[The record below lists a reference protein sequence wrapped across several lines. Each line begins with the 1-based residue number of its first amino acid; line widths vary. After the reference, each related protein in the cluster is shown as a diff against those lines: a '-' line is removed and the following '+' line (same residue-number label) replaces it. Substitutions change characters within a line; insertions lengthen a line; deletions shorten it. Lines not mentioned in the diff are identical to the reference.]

1 VDSLPD
7 TDPVDIDL
15 DRWAGE
21 PDRPD
26 PRRRPRRGW
35 WVAVGLA
42 ALLVVLTGSTAARP
56 AAPTRPVSVQPLP
69 SAVATFPPLDDH
81 VATELPPGAA
91 SGASPWCRTSQL
103 HGGHVVL
110 VPCGEA
116 YPR

>member
-1 VDSLPD
+1 
-7 TDPVDIDL
+7 
-15 DRWAGE
+15 
-21 PDRPD
+21 
-26 PRRRPRRGW
+26 
-35 WVAVGLA
+35 
-42 ALLVVLTGSTAARP
+42 
-56 AAPTRPVSVQPLP
+56 
-69 SAVATFPPLDDH
+69 VATFPPLDDH